1 MKRRRWL
8 AAGLLVLLLSGC
20 TDPEAPSLPDHADT
34 LPAPTL
40 TQAEALPSA
49 PAENPAGPESTAGA
63 QAPDGEPA
71 ASGQT
76 EPAPAESAGGE
87 ASGTEPTPAKP
98 TETEPAPAEA
108 RPKVLSM
115 GLYRGPYPEDGSGE
129 PVDSVAVILVENDS
143 DTQLQF
149 AELHY
154 RIDSREALFR
164 VSELPPGEKALVVE
178 QARLVAMPVSVWA
191 AEPEKDLIVY
201 LAAAPA
207 EGLELRC
214 EKNGELSLKNTGGR
228 AAAFD
233 LIYKQR
239 GEDGVFLGGIAYHT
253 AVPVLEAGET
263 AVLEAPHFTET
274 SELVRVTAKT
284 P

>member
-8 AAGLLVLLLSGC
+8 AAALLVLLLSGC
-20 TDPEAPSLPDHADT
+20 ADPGSPPVGSNELS
-34 LPAPTL
+34 APTL
-40 TQAEALPSA
+40 TQAEAPPSA
-49 PAENPAGPESTAGA
+49 PAEDPAGPESTAGA
-63 QAPDGEPA
+63 QAPEGEPA

-76 EPAPAESAGGE
+76 EPAPAEPTGGE

-98 TETEPAPAEA
+98 TETEPAPVEA

-154 RIDSREALFR
+154 RIDDREALFR

-214 EKNGELSLKNTGGR
+214 EKSGELSLKNTGGE

-239 GEDGVFLGGIAYHT
+239 GEDGIFTGGIAYHV
-253 AVPVLEAGET
+253 AVPALQPGET
-263 AVLEAPHFTET
+263 QTLEAPHFTER
-274 SELVRVTAKT
+274 SEVVRIIKK
-284 P
+284 